1 MDEEVRV
8 PRQLDLTSQFLTLLR
23 IRPSLIADKGSV
35 VVAEQLTQTLKKI
48 GDWQIAMPD
57 LTK

>member
-1 MDEEVRV
+1 MRV
-8 PRQLDLTSQFLTLLR
+8 PRQLDLTSQSLTLLR

-35 VVAEQLTQTLKKI
+35 VVAEQLTQTLKKN